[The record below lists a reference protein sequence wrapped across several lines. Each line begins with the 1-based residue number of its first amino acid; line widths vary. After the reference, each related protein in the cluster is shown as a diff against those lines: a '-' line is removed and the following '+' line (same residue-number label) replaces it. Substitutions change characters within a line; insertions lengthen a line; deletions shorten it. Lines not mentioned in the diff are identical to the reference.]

1 MAHTV
6 DFTLQLTA
14 ATRVTS
20 CAAWVAGAGTAD
32 WATDV
37 LTLRRGIATRL
48 GVALEQ
54 VRAGVCGC
62 LGRGKIGESIRT
74 APHRPWVP
82 VQREGLLLA
91 WATVVGQVQ

>member
-1 MAHTV
+1 VAHTV

-20 CAAWVAGAGTAD
+20 CVAWVAGAGTAN

-48 GVALEQ
+48 GVAVAQ
-54 VRAGVCGC
+54 VLHALDWVKGVE
-62 LGRGKIGESIRT
+62 GRGGDRALVNCWS
-74 APHRPWVP
+74 
-82 VQREGLLLA
+82 LLR
-91 WATVVGQVQ
+91 VVFRMYPLR